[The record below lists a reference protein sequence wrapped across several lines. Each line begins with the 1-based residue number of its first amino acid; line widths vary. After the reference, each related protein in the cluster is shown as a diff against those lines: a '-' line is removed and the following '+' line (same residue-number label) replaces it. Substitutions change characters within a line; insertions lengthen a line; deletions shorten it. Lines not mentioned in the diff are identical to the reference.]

1 MSIHIELKMMRNYE
15 ILEDMTLVELAHTGD
30 DESLNHL
37 INRYRNFVR
46 AKARPYFL
54 IGAERED
61 LIQEGMIGLY
71 KAIRDF
77 KEDKTSSFRSFAE
90 LCITRQILTAIKT
103 ATRQKHGPLNSSVSL
118 DKPLSDDESN
128 YTLLDLL
135 SEENRTN
142 PEMML
147 INREKSLDMQLKI
160 SELLSELEQNV
171 LNLHLEGKSY
181 LEISNELQTH
191 VKSIDNA
198 LQRVKKKLERNLQI
212 KQAI

>member
-1 MSIHIELKMMRNYE
+1 MRNYE

-160 SELLSELEQNV
+160 SELLSELERNV

>member
-147 INREKSLDMQLKI
+147 INREKSLDMQMEI
-160 SELLSELEQNV
+160 SELLSELERNV

>member
-147 INREKSLDMQLKI
+147 INREKSLDMQMKI
-160 SELLSELEQNV
+160 SELLSELERNV

>member
-160 SELLSELEQNV
+160 SELLSELERNV

>member
-1 MSIHIELKMMRNYE
+1 MRNYE

-147 INREKSLDMQLKI
+147 INREKSLDMQMKI
-160 SELLSELEQNV
+160 SELLSELERNV